1 MQQKTNGEQSVW
13 TVGNE
18 IRKMKGFRM
27 EMNQNLLEYRQVDIQ
42 YGDRK
47 VVQAFS
53 LQMKPGE
60 ILGIVGES
68 GSGKSTV
75 IRAAMGLLG
84 DGGKVSGGEILY
96 QGTEMTRISGEQ
108 LRQLRGPEM
117 GMIFQNA
124 GASLC
129 PIRTIEEQLYE
140 AVLQHEDVSKEEI
153 RDRAL
158 RLFEQLRFTNGEQIL
173 KSYPFEF
180 SGGMNQRVGIVLAM
194 VLHPRLLLADEP
206 TSALDV
212 TVQAQVIK
220 EMMKLRELYGTG
232 IVIVTHNISV
242 VNYMADN
249 IAVMHQGKL
258 VEYGTKEQV
267 LKHPQEAYTKK
278 LIGSVLRLKR

>member
-1 MQQKTNGEQSVW
+1 
-13 TVGNE
+13 
-18 IRKMKGFRM
+18 M
-27 EMNQNLLEYRQVDIQ
+27 ETNQNLLEYRRVDIQ
-42 YGDRK
+42 YGERRIIQD
-47 VVQAFS
+47 FS

-84 DGGKVSGGEILY
+84 DGGQVSGGEILY
-96 QGTEMTRISGEQ
+96 RGTDMTKISGEQ
-108 LRQLRGPEM
+108 LRQLRGPEL

-140 AVLQHEDVSKEEI
+140 AVLQHEAVSKEEI

-158 RLFEQLRFTNGEQIL
+158 NLFEQLRFTNGEQIL

-194 VLHPRLLLADEP
+194 VLRPRLLLADEP

-232 IVIVTHNISV
+232 IAIVTHNISV
-242 VNYMADN
+242 VNYMADHV
-249 IAVMHQGKL
+249 AVMHQGKL
-258 VEYGTKEQV
+258 VEYGTKEDV
-267 LKHPQEAYTKK
+267 LNHPQEAYTKE
-278 LIGSVLRLKR
+278 LIGSVRRLKRR

>member
-1 MQQKTNGEQSVW
+1 
-13 TVGNE
+13 
-18 IRKMKGFRM
+18 M
-27 EMNQNLLEYRQVDIQ
+27 ETNQNLLEYRQVDIQ

-47 VVQAFS
+47 IIQDFS

-84 DGGKVSGGEILY
+84 DGGKVSRGEILY
-96 QGTEMTRISGEQ
+96 HGTDMTKISGEQ
-108 LRQLRGPEM
+108 LRQLRGPEL

-140 AVLQHEDVSKEEI
+140 AVLQHEAVSKEEI

-158 RLFEQLRFTNGEQIL
+158 KLFEQLRFTNGEQIL

-194 VLHPRLLLADEP
+194 VLRPRLLLADEP

-232 IVIVTHNISV
+232 IAIVTHNISV
-242 VNYMADN
+242 VNYMADHV
-249 IAVMHQGKL
+249 AVMHQGKL
-258 VEYGTKEQV
+258 VEYGTKEQI
-267 LKHPQEAYTKK
+267 LNDPQDVYTKK
-278 LIGSVLRLKR
+278 LISSVLRLKR

>member
-47 VVQAFS
+47 VVQGFS

>member
-1 MQQKTNGEQSVW
+1 MEQ
-13 TVGNE
+13 E
-18 IRKMKGFRM
+18 
-27 EMNQNLLEYRQVDIQ
+27 QNLLEYRQVDIH
-42 YGDRK
+42 YGEKR
-47 VVQAFS
+47 VVQDFS

-84 DGGKVSGGEILY
+84 DGGRVSNGQILY
-96 QGTEMTRISGEQ
+96 QDTDMTKVQGEE
-108 LRQLRGPEM
+108 LRQLRGAEI

-140 AVLQHEDVSKEEI
+140 AVLQHETVPKAEI

-158 RLFEQLRFTNGEQIL
+158 RLFEQLRFTNGKQIL

-194 VLHPRLLLADEP
+194 VLRPRLLLADEP
-206 TSALDV
+206 TGALDH
-212 TVQAQVIK
+212 
-220 EMMKLRELYGTG
+220 EMGIAIMELLEMLNKRGKTL
-232 IVIVTHNISV
+232 IVITH
-242 VNYMADN
+242 D
-249 IAVMHQGKL
+249 
-258 VEYGTKEQV
+258 
-267 LKHPQEAYTKK
+267 QE
-278 LIGSVLRLKR
+278 IGSRADRVIRLADGQILEEAK

>member
-1 MQQKTNGEQSVW
+1 MEQ
-13 TVGNE
+13 E
-18 IRKMKGFRM
+18 
-27 EMNQNLLEYRQVDIQ
+27 QNLLEYRQVDIH
-42 YGDRK
+42 YGEKR
-47 VVQAFS
+47 VVQDFS

-75 IRAAMGLLG
+75 IRAAMGFLARFRQMEEQDAAVDKAMGLLG
-84 DGGKVSGGEILY
+84 DGGRVSNGQILY
-96 QGTEMTRISGEQ
+96 QDTDMTKVQGEE
-108 LRQLRGPEM
+108 LRQLRGAEI

-140 AVLQHEDVSKEEI
+140 AVLQHETVPKAEI

-158 RLFEQLRFTNGEQIL
+158 RLFEQLRFTNGEEIL
-173 KSYPFEF
+173 NSYPFEF

-194 VLHPRLLLADEP
+194 VLRPRLLLADEP

-212 TVQAQVIK
+212 TVQAQVIR
-220 EMMKLRELYGTG
+220 EMLKLRELYGTG
-232 IVIVTHNISV
+232 IVIVTHNIGV
-242 VNYMADN
+242 VNYMADH

-258 VEYGTKEQV
+258 VEYGTKEQI
-267 LKHPQEAYTKK
+267 LNDPQDVYTKK
-278 LIGSVLRLKR
+278 LISSVLRLKR